1 MRGQR
6 LFIRPIEPSDRDLVR
21 AFLHDYSQR
30 AELPA
35 YGLLAKLVGEL
46 VAVIAIEITPD
57 AVRID
62 DLVVAPE
69 LRRKRIGRAMV
80 AEVAQLAAKMDRA
93 RLVVADARGADEF
106 FRRVGFRSE
115 EGVWT
120 RSVLGSQ

>member
-6 LFIRPIEPSDRDLVR
+6 LFIRPIEPSDRDLVC
-21 AFLHDYSQR
+21 AFLQKHSRR

-57 AVRID
+57 AVRIV
-62 DLVVAPE
+62 DLVVASE

-80 AEVAQLAAKMDRA
+80 AEVALLAAKMDRV
-93 RLVVADARGADEF
+93 RIVVADAAGADEF
-106 FRRVGFRSE
+106 LKRVGFRSE
-115 EGVWT
+115 EGVWI
-120 RSVLGSQ
+120 RSV

>member
-6 LFIRPIEPSDRDLVR
+6 LFIRPIEPSDRDLVCK
-21 AFLHDYSQR
+21 FLQGYSR
-30 AELPA
+30 HSDLPA

-69 LRRKRIGRAMV
+69 LRRKRIGRAMI
-80 AEVAQLAAKMDRA
+80 AEVALLAAKMDRA
-93 RLVVADARGADEF
+93 RLVVADTAGADEF
-106 FRRVGFRSE
+106 FRRVGFDHE
-115 EGVWT
+115 GGVWI
-120 RSVLGSQ
+120 RSL